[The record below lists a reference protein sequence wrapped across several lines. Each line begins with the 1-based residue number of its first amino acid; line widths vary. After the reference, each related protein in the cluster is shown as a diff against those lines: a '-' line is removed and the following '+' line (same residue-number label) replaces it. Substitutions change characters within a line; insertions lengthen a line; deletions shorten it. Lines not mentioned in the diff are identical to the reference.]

1 MGWIGINIDARPIS
15 MTAFNKFRPRYIN
28 LEMGISKQSSVL
40 DFYYFDDNSTMNSFS
55 KDYLESIGTMKNVN
69 KVMKVTTSP
78 LKEILQNQPIPGE
91 GID

>member
-1 MGWIGINIDARPIS
+1 
-15 MTAFNKFRPRYIN
+15 
-28 LEMGISKQSSVL
+28 
-40 DFYYFDDNSTMNSFS
+40 MNSFS